1 MIHRLYMRIYLTT
14 LASLAVVVILCVLL
28 WQFTAARAINAE
40 QDRFI
45 GALVSKALP
54 PDAKSDALQKS
65 LDGLVVPPI
74 EGLVLFDRNGVRV
87 ASAGYLGW
95 ALAPANPDAAR
106 IAMQPRHRSS
116 MIHAIPL
123 DDGRIVIARM
133 HSDALQ
139 IHIGGLVLTLLIAL
153 AVALGTYPIVRR
165 LTRRL
170 EELAGTVDRFGQGDL
185 AVRAPLS
192 GNDEVSSLA
201 SSFNDMADRVAT
213 LLAAHSR
220 MLANA
225 SHELRS
231 PLARIRIA
239 LELHA
244 TNPRPELL
252 ESMRKDCE
260 EIESQIEEILLA
272 SKLDTVDTALPRD
285 TLDLEVLVA
294 EESSRLGIPFDTVP
308 AEVRGD
314 ARLLRRLIRNLLEN
328 ALKHGGT
335 GVDAKLAIAANGDRI
350 LQVGDRGPGIPEAER
365 ERIFEPFYRP
375 ANTAETGTG
384 WGLGLALVRQIADR
398 HRGSVRCLAREGGGC
413 VFELRLPD
421 PTQGGLTLPR

>member
-1 MIHRLYMRIYLTT
+1 MMQRLYMRIYLTT
-14 LASLAVVVILCVLL
+14 LASLAVVVILCVVL
-28 WQFTAARAINAE
+28 WQFTAARSVEAE
-40 QDRFI
+40 QDRFV

-54 PDAKSDALQKS
+54 PDTKPDALQKA
-65 LDGLVVPPI
+65 LEGIVVPPI
-74 EGLVLFDRNGVRV
+74 EGLVLLDRNGKHI
-87 ASAGYLGW
+87 ASAGYLGR
-95 ALAPANPDAAR
+95 ALTDLDPDAS
-106 IAMQPRHRSS
+106 IAIAQPMHRSS
-116 MIHAIPL
+116 AIHAIHL
-123 DDGRIVIARM
+123 DDGRVVIVRM
-133 HSDALQ
+133 RTDSLQ
-139 IHIGGLVLTLLIAL
+139 VHLGGLLLTMMIAL

-170 EELAGTVDRFGQGDL
+170 EDLAGTVDRFGHGDL
-185 AVRAPLS
+185 AVRAPS
-192 GNDEVSSLA
+192 AGNDEVSSLA
-201 SSFNDMADRVAT
+201 TSFNQMADRVAT

-239 LELHA
+239 LELNA
-244 TNPRPELL
+244 TNPRPEML

-272 SKLDTVDTALPRD
+272 TVDTALPRD
-285 TLDLEVLVA
+285 AVDLEVLVA
-294 EESSRLGIPFDTVP
+294 EESSRLDIPFDTIP

-335 GVDAKLAIAANGDRI
+335 GVDAKLSIDANGDRI

-375 ANTAETGTG
+375 ANTAESGSG
-384 WGLGLALVRQIADR
+384 WGLGLALVRQIADH
-398 HRGSVRCLAREGGGC
+398 HRGSVRCLPREGGGC
-413 VFELRLPD
+413 VFELRLPAAD
-421 PTQGGLTLPR
+421 QTN

>member
-1 MIHRLYMRIYLTT
+1 MIQRLYMRIYLTT
-14 LASLAVVVILCVLL
+14 LASLAVVVILCVVL
-28 WQFTAARAINAE
+28 WQFTAARSVEAE
-40 QDRFI
+40 QDRFV

-54 PDAKSDALQKS
+54 PDAKPDALQKA
-65 LDGLVVPPI
+65 LEGIVVPPI
-74 EGLVLFDRNGVRV
+74 EGLVLLDRNGVRI
-87 ASAGYLGW
+87 ASAGYLGR
-95 ALAPANPDAAR
+95 ALRDLNPDASIAIAR
-106 IAMQPRHRSS
+106 PMHRSAA
-116 MIHAIPL
+116 IHAIHL
-123 DDGRIVIARM
+123 DDGRVVIVRM
-133 HSDALQ
+133 RTDSMQ
-139 IHIGGLVLTLLIAL
+139 VHIGGLVLTILIAL

-170 EELAGTVDRFGQGDL
+170 EDLAGTVDRFGQGNL
-185 AVRAPLS
+185 AARAPVT

-201 SSFNDMADRVAT
+201 ISFNHMADRVAT

-239 LELHA
+239 LELNA
-244 TNPRPELL
+244 TNPRPEML
-252 ESMRKDCE
+252 ESMRKDCA

-272 SKLDTVDTALPRD
+272 SKLDTFDTALPHD
-285 TLDLEVLVA
+285 TVDLEVLVA
-294 EESSRLGIPFDTVP
+294 EESSRLDIPFDTVP

-335 GVDAKLAIAANGDRI
+335 GVDAKLSIDPNGERI
-350 LQVGDRGPGIPEAER
+350 LQVADRGPGIPEAER

-375 ANTAETGTG
+375 ANTAEIGTG

-398 HRGSVRCLAREGGGC
+398 HQGSVHCLPREGGGC
-413 VFELRLPD
+413 VFELKLPD
-421 PTQGGLTLPR
+421 PVRVS

>member
-1 MIHRLYMRIYLTT
+1 MMQRLYMRFYLTT
-14 LASLAVVVILCVLL
+14 LASLALVVILCVVL
-28 WQFTAARAINAE
+28 WQFTAARSVEAE

-54 PDAKSDALQKS
+54 PDAKPDALQKA
-65 LDGLVVPPI
+65 LEGIVVPPI
-74 EGLVLFDRNGVRV
+74 EGLVLLDRSGKRI
-87 ASAGYLGW
+87 ASAGHLGR
-95 ALAPANPDAAR
+95 ALTDLDPDAS
-106 IAMQPRHRSS
+106 IAIAQPMHRSS
-116 MIHAIPL
+116 AIHAIHL
-123 DDGRIVIARM
+123 DDGRVVVVRM
-133 HSDALQ
+133 RTDSMQVHV
-139 IHIGGLVLTLLIAL
+139 GGLILTILIAL

-170 EELAGTVDRFGQGDL
+170 EDLAGTVDRFGQGDL
-185 AVRAPLS
+185 AVRAPVA

-201 SSFNDMADRVAT
+201 TSFNDMADRVAT

-239 LELHA
+239 LELNA
-244 TNPRPELL
+244 TNPRPEML

-285 TLDLEVLVA
+285 AVDLEALVA
-294 EESSRLGIPFDTVP
+294 EESSRLDIPFDTIP

-335 GVDAKLAIAANGDRI
+335 GVDAKLSIDAKLFIDANRDRI
-350 LQVGDRGPGIPEAER
+350 L
-365 ERIFEPFYRP
+365 
-375 ANTAETGTG
+375 
-384 WGLGLALVRQIADR
+384 
-398 HRGSVRCLAREGGGC
+398 
-413 VFELRLPD
+413 
-421 PTQGGLTLPR
+421 

>member
-1 MIHRLYMRIYLTT
+1 MMQRLYMRIYLTP
-14 LASLAVVVILCVLL
+14 LASLALVVILCAVL
-28 WQFTAARAINAE
+28 WMFTAARSGEAE

-54 PDAKSDALQKS
+54 ADAKPDALQKA
-65 LDGLVVPPI
+65 LDGIVVPPI
-74 EGLVLFDRNGVRV
+74 EGLVLLDRNGKHI
-87 ASAGYLGW
+87 ASAGYLGR
-95 ALAPANPDAAR
+95 ALRDLDPDAS
-106 IAMQPRHRSS
+106 IAIAQPMHRSS

-123 DDGRIVIARM
+123 DDGRTVIARM
-133 HSDALQ
+133 HSDSLQ
-139 IHIGGLVLTLLIAL
+139 VHIGGLLLTVLIAL
-153 AVALGTYPIVRR
+153 GVAMGTYPIVRR

-170 EELAGTVDRFGQGDL
+170 EALTDTVDRFGHGDL

-201 SSFNDMADRVAT
+201 SSFNAMADRVAT
-213 LLAAHSR
+213 LLTAHSR

-239 LELHA
+239 LELQA
-244 TNPRPELL
+244 TNPHPDLL
-252 ESMRKDCE
+252 RSMQKDCA

-272 SKLDTVDTALPRD
+272 SKLDTVDTALPND
-285 TLDLEVLVA
+285 TVDLEVLVA
-294 EESSRLGIPFDTVP
+294 EESSRLDIPFDTIP

-335 GVDAKLAIAANGDRI
+335 GVDAILTIDPNGDLI
-350 LQVGDRGPGIPEAER
+350 VQVADRGPGIPEAER

-384 WGLGLALVRQIADR
+384 WGLGLALVRQIAD
-398 HRGSVRCLAREGGGC
+398 HHQGSVRCLPREGGGC

-421 PTQGGLTLPR
+421 ADQMD

>member
-1 MIHRLYMRIYLTT
+1 MRIYLTT
-14 LASLAVVVILCVLL
+14 LASLAVVVVLCVVL
-28 WQFTAARAINAE
+28 WQFTAARSIEAE
-40 QDRFI
+40 QDRFV

-54 PDAKSDALQKS
+54 PDAKPDALQKA
-65 LDGLVVPPI
+65 LDGIVVPPI
-74 EGLVLFDRNGVRV
+74 EGLVLFDRNGARI
-87 ASAGYLGW
+87 ASAGYLGH
-95 ALAPANPDAAR
+95 ALDAANPDANIT
-106 IAMQPRHRSS
+106 IAQPMHRGAA
-116 MIHAIPL
+116 IHAIHL
-123 DDGRIVIARM
+123 DDGRVVVVRM
-133 HSDALQ
+133 RTDSLQ
-139 IHIGGLVLTLLIAL
+139 VHLGGLLLTILIAL

-170 EELAGTVDRFGQGDL
+170 EELTGTVDRFGHGDL
-185 AVRAPLS
+185 AVRAPVA

-201 SSFNDMADRVAT
+201 SSFNHMADRVAT
-213 LLAAHSR
+213 LLDAHSR

-239 LELHA
+239 LELQA
-244 TNPRPELL
+244 TNPHPDLL
-252 ESMRKDCE
+252 LSMQTDCA

-285 TLDLEVLVA
+285 TVDLEVLVA
-294 EESSRLGIPFDTVP
+294 EESSRLDIPFDTIP

-335 GVDAKLAIAANGDRI
+335 GVDATLTIDSNGDRI
-350 LQVGDRGPGIPEAER
+350 LQVADRGPGIPEAER

-375 ANTAETGTG
+375 ANTAESGSG
-384 WGLGLALVRQIADR
+384 WGLGLALVRQIADH
-398 HRGSVRCLAREGGGC
+398 HRGSVRCLGREGGGC
-413 VFELRLPD
+413 VFELRLP
-421 PTQGGLTLPR
+421 GPRKAD

>member
-1 MIHRLYMRIYLTT
+1 MMQRLYMRIYLTT
-14 LASLAVVVILCVLL
+14 LASLAVVVILCVVL
-28 WQFTAARAINAE
+28 WQFTAARSVEAE
-40 QDRFI
+40 QDRFV

-54 PDAKSDALQKS
+54 PDANPDALQKA
-65 LDGLVVPPI
+65 LDGIVVPPI
-74 EGLVLFDRNGVRV
+74 EGLVLFDRNGVRI
-87 ASAGYLGW
+87 ASAGYLGR
-95 ALAPANPDAAR
+95 ALRDIDPDAV
-106 IAMQPRHRSS
+106 IESMQPMHRSS
-116 MIHAIPL
+116 AIHAIHL

-133 HSDALQ
+133 RTDSLQ
-139 IHIGGLVLTLLIAL
+139 VHLGGLLLTILIAL

-170 EELAGTVDRFGQGDL
+170 EDLAGTVDRFGHGDL
-185 AVRAPLS
+185 SVRAPLT

-239 LELHA
+239 LELNA
-244 TNPRPELL
+244 TNPHPEML

-285 TLDLEVLVA
+285 TVDLEVLVA
-294 EESSRLGIPFDTVP
+294 EESSRLDIPFDTVP

-314 ARLLRRLIRNLLEN
+314 ARLLRRLTRNLLEN

-335 GVDAKLAIAANGDRI
+335 GVDAKLSIDPNGDRI
-350 LQVGDRGPGIPEAER
+350 LQVADRGPGIPEAER

-384 WGLGLALVRQIADR
+384 WGLGLALVRQIAD
-398 HRGSVRCLAREGGGC
+398 HHHGHVRCLSREGGGC
-413 VFELRLPD
+413 VFELRLPAPGSMD
-421 PTQGGLTLPR
+421 